1 MEHRGQKR
9 LHELEE
15 ERQKLFEAQRLQL
28 VALLGAEQVCS
39 HNTIVCSHGTIIVC
53 SHNTIVCSHGTG
65 AARRRAGLQPRSAA
79 TRTRG
84 GRRVCAS
91 SHSHSSDS
99 PPPRSDPGRK
109 GVTLRASPYKSMALI
124 ASP

>member
-15 ERQKLFEAQRLQL
+15 ERQKLIEAQRLQL

-39 HNTIVCSHGTIIVC
+39 HNTIVCSHNTIIVC
-53 SHNTIVCSHGTG
+53 SHSTIVCSHGTG

-84 GRRVCAS
+84 GRRVYPPCVLALALLRLAS
-91 SHSHSSDS
+91 T
-99 PPPRSDPGRK
+99 PLRP
-109 GVTLRASPYKSMALI
+109 RASP
-124 ASP
+124 